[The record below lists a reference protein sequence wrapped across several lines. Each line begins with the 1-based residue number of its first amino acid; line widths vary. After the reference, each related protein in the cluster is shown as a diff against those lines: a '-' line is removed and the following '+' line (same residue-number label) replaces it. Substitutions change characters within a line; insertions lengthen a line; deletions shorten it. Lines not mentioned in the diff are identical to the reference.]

1 MMHYIVTRNFYS
13 DEYPHKEQRRHLTRE
28 YTIPSLRRQT
38 AKNFTWVVAGR
49 NGLTPADTQ
58 GIDTIWLDVDPPKKF
73 DSTTYLMQELISLL
87 AQDLDPSMKI
97 ITTRLDN
104 DDVLVPDFVERI
116 QAAARDTDK
125 GVIDAG
131 GLRVDTR
138 TRKIYR
144 DTAYQKVPSPFLSVV
159 EEKAGKR
166 CRLMTAYYDQ
176 HGLMHRH
183 LPLTKLEFLG
193 WVQLIHE
200 SNKVMA
206 RSPAEVDNRG
216 HSLDYDYET
225 FMNSLQRTTH
235 PGISPPNEKP

>member
-1 MMHYIVTRNFYS
+1 MHYIVTRNFYS
-13 DEYPHKEQRRHLTRE
+13 DDYPHKDQRRQLIRE

-38 AKNFTWVVAGR
+38 IKNFTWVVAGR
-49 NGLTPADTQ
+49 NGLTSRDTE
-58 GIDTIWLDVDPPKKF
+58 GIDTIWLDVDPPKNF
-73 DSTTYLMQELISLL
+73 DSTTYLMQEVISLL
-87 AQDLDPSMKI
+87 AQGLDPSMKI

-104 DDVLVPDFVERI
+104 DDVLLPDFVERI
-116 QAAARDTDK
+116 QTAAQQTDK
-125 GVIDAG
+125 GVLDVS

-159 EEKAGKR
+159 EKKSGRR

-176 HGLMHRH
+176 HSLMHRH

-193 WVQLIHE
+193 WIQIIHK

-206 RSPAEVDNRG
+206 RSPNEVDIRG
-216 HSLDYDYET
+216 NLLNCDYET
-225 FMNSLQRTTH
+225 FMSSLQRDT
-235 PGISPPNEKP
+235 PVGLIPSSK